1 MGAATIAV
9 IFGPQ
14 VQGWL
19 RGLAVMTLLALTFLV
34 GSITL
39 ASGRTHLMHGAV
51 HRVLFAAFLFLTL
64 VP

>member
-1 MGAATIAV
+1 VVLASV
-9 IFGPQ
+9 LLDLP
-14 VQGWL
+14 L
-19 RGLAVMTLLALTFLV
+19 ELGLHAKDMALLALTFLV

-51 HRVLFAAFLFLTL
+51 HLVLFAAFLFLTL